1 MSSIHE
7 KLKHFTEVILKDAAL
22 ERNRILEQIRTET
35 EERVNL
41 EKRKFKEA
49 ADGFFK
55 KEVASAES
63 EKNNIISNAIIQSRQ
78 LLMKAREEIIE
89 TVFADVKKKL
99 VEFVIGEEYFP
110 YLSRQI
116 KHSCDLA
123 GEGELSVYVSKKDME
138 RFSSLFED
146 IKKELPSCTVFREID
161 EDIIGGCR
169 VLNNTRNIIVDN
181 TLLGKLESNRENFL
195 EVCDLRID

>member
-1 MSSIHE
+1 
-7 KLKHFTEVILKDAAL
+7 
-22 ERNRILEQIRTET
+22 
-35 EERVNL
+35 
-41 EKRKFKEA
+41 
-49 ADGFFK
+49 
-55 KEVASAES
+55 
-63 EKNNIISNAIIQSRQ
+63 
-78 LLMKAREEIIE
+78 MKAREEIIE